1 MTTRCVADLPRRS
14 KPGRRKVVRGPE
26 VIVIGAGQAGLC
38 TSYYLASHDIDH
50 VVLERGVLGDSWSR
64 RHWDSFTLV
73 TPNWT
78 IRLPGAE
85 YRGSDPDGFMGRGD
99 FAAYLAEWARRFGC
113 PIRTGIAVIGLTRGE
128 NGRLRVETAD
138 GPLEAPAVVVATGT
152 MQRPRRPAVA
162 DFVSS
167 RVPQLDA
174 ETYRN
179 PGDLAPGA
187 VLVVGSGQTGGQI
200 ADELRLS
207 GRPVLLSAGGAGR
220 VPRRYR
226 GRDCIAWLSE
236 LGFFD
241 RTPDMLDSPA
251 QRFGAEVQASGRDGG
266 RTIGLHRL
274 RREGVELFGRL
285 AAADGEKM
293 RFGDDLRQ
301 NMESAD
307 RFSRM
312 FQERVDA
319 FVERNGIDA
328 PLPTDEELVGEP
340 PPGEW
345 SITHRPSIDLAA
357 ENVTAIVW
365 ATGFSYDFS
374 WIDFPVLDE
383 MRYPLTDRGATS
395 VPGLYFMGLNWMVKR
410 KSGLLYG
417 VGDDARH
424 VAAHIAGYLE
434 RISPPRSV

>member
-1 MTTRCVADLPRRS
+1 M
-14 KPGRRKVVRGPE
+14 RGLD
-26 VIVIGAGQAGLC
+26 VIIIGGGQAGLC
-38 TSYYLASHDIDH
+38 TSYYLSDHGIDH
-50 VVLERGVLGDSWSR
+50 VVLERGVLGDSWSKR
-64 RHWDSFTLV
+64 RWDSFTLV

-85 YRGSDPDGFMGRGD
+85 YRDSDPDGFMGRDD

-113 PIRTGIAVIGLTRGE
+113 PVRRGIAATGLAQGE

-138 GPLEAPAVVVATGT
+138 GSLEAPAVVVATGT
-152 MQRPRRPAVA
+152 MQTPRRPALA
-162 DFVSS
+162 EFVSP
-167 RVPQLDA
+167 RIRQLDA

-179 PGDLAPGA
+179 PEDLAPGT

-207 GRPVLLSAGGAGR
+207 GRRVLLSAGGAGR

-226 GRDCIAWLSE
+226 GRDCIAWLAE

-241 RTPDMLDSPA
+241 RTPDMLESPA
-251 QRFGAEVQASGRDGG
+251 QRFQAEVQASGRDGG

-274 RREGVELFGRL
+274 GRDGVELFGRL
-285 AAADGEKM
+285 AAANGEKM
-293 RFGDDLRQ
+293 RFADDLRQ

-307 RFSRM
+307 RFSRT
-312 FQERVDA
+312 FREGVDA

-340 PPGEW
+340 PEGEW

-383 MRYPLTDRGATS
+383 MRYPVTDRGATS

-417 VGDDARH
+417 VSDDARQ
-424 VAAHIAGYLE
+424 VTAHIAELLTSGT
-434 RISPPRSV
+434 RNV